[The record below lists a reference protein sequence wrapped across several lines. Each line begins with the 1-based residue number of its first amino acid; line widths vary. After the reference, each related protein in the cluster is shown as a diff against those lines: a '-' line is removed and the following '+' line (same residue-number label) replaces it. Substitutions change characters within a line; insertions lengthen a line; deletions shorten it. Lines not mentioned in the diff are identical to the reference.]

1 MLVYIRDEDGFSKM
15 ININRNDELKNRYR
29 KILLDGVCLESFAC
43 KELIYYY
50 FGSSGS
56 QMKEQD
62 FWCLAPTK
70 VKSTNAAYVV
80 NEARI
85 ALGDLKKIQNI
96 ATYIARVGLY
106 LTTTK
111 STDEDIPSVYQVRI
125 AGCKG
130 MLSIDSQSTMNDDY
144 IKVRKSMMEFNSDD
158 WTLEIVDHSR
168 LNEVLVTKNP
178 CLYSGDLRRLEAV
191 DIPTLRPFIH
201 DCIVFPVVESR
212 PHSNEIAG
220 SDLDGDQYWVYWGKE
235 LKVNK
240 IISPLAYTPMSKTRI
255 PKITSEL
262 IVTHILDILDDQK
275 FCIISNTHAVI
286 VDKHSNGTMSTECKF
301 LAELFPRAI
310 DSIKTGEQIDMKIV
324 NKLRETWYDTYPIWM
339 MKDDKLSYESQSI
352 NGYLFNKAQNL
363 RIKGLILNMKS

>member
-1 MLVYIRDEDGFSKM
+1 
-15 ININRNDELKNRYR
+15 
-29 KILLDGVCLESFAC
+29 
-43 KELIYYY
+43 
-50 FGSSGS
+50 
-56 QMKEQD
+56 
-62 FWCLAPTK
+62 
-70 VKSTNAAYVV
+70 
-80 NEARI
+80 
-85 ALGDLKKIQNI
+85 
-96 ATYIARVGLY
+96 
-106 LTTTK
+106 
-111 STDEDIPSVYQVRI
+111 
-125 AGCKG
+125 
-130 MLSIDSQSTMNDDY
+130 
-144 IKVRKSMMEFNSDD
+144 
-158 WTLEIVDHSR
+158 
-168 LNEVLVTKNP
+168 EVLVTKNP

>member
-111 STDEDIPSVYQVRI
+111 STDEDIPSAYQVRI
-125 AGCKG
+125 AGCQG

-144 IKVRKSMMEFNSDD
+144 IKVRKSMMKLNSDD

-168 LNEVLVTKNP
+168 LSKSMMNNIPLIGGIGGVAI
-178 CLYSGDLRRLEAV
+178 CSFLENRYHVRAFP
-191 DIPTLRPFIH
+191 PTAPSF
-201 DCIVFPVVESR
+201 
-212 PHSNEIAG
+212 
-220 SDLDGDQYWVYWGKE
+220 K
-235 LKVNK
+235 
-240 IISPLAYTPMSKTRI
+240 
-255 PKITSEL
+255 
-262 IVTHILDILDDQK
+262 
-275 FCIISNTHAVI
+275 
-286 VDKHSNGTMSTECKF
+286 
-301 LAELFPRAI
+301 
-310 DSIKTGEQIDMKIV
+310 
-324 NKLRETWYDTYPIWM
+324 
-339 MKDDKLSYESQSI
+339 
-352 NGYLFNKAQNL
+352 
-363 RIKGLILNMKS
+363 